1 MLKPDLKKEERK
13 LTCEAASDTFHIRKC
28 VEGLKVYFLFPPVAR
43 KKPESVG
50 ADRALGTVVTTLG
63 NVPTISHQSG
73 ISTNMTKGPTEVG
86 SSQLVGSDHY
96 R

>member
-1 MLKPDLKKEERK
+1 MKKKEEGK
-13 LTCEAASDTFHIRKC
+13 LTCVAASDTFHIRKW
-28 VEGLKVYFLFPPVAR
+28 VEGVLPLSTGCQKER
-43 KKPESVG
+43 ESFG
-50 ADRALGTVVTTLG
+50 AHRTLGTVVTTLG
-63 NVPTISHQSG
+63 KVPTISHQSG